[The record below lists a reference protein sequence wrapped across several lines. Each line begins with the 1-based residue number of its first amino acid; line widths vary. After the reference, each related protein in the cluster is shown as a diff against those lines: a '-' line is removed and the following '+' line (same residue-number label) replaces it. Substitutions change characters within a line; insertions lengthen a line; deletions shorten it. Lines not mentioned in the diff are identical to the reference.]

1 MRGRSNLSSRRLALS
16 VSTSSTLN
24 DFINKKLGVK
34 KDENNS
40 SKKDQP
46 SRG

>member
-1 MRGRSNLSSRRLALS
+1 MRGRSNSSSRRLALTIK
-16 VSTSSTLN
+16 TSGTLN
-24 DFINKKLGVK
+24 DFINKKLGNK
-34 KDENNS
+34 NENDT